1 MSRDALVVGINTYSN
16 LQKLDAPAEDA
27 EAIAQL
33 LTSSGEF
40 RVKRIP
46 EAVTDNIIHVGRK
59 TKVTLNELEE
69 ALVQLFLPE
78 GRTIPDTALFYFSG
92 HGLRKNR
99 GIQEGFLATSDVNP
113 DLSNWGLSLQWLR
126 RLLEESPIRQQI
138 IWLDCCYSGE
148 LLNFDEANP
157 GEAGKGRD
165 RCFIA
170 GSREFEV
177 SYQDIS
183 EPYSVLT
190 KALLQGLDPK
200 RCPDRW
206 VTNYTLI
213 DFLNQQLKS
222 ETQRPIFT
230 NFGQEINLTR
240 QWEKAAPVV
249 TVSPNGICP
258 YKGLAYF
265 DCNEEDP
272 KYFYGRDKLTNQ
284 LLDRVRQSNFL
295 AILGASG
302 NGKSSVLRAGLLHQ
316 LKLGRK
322 LSGSELWQTYI
333 MQPGEHPLQSLALA
347 FVDPNLSPVERA
359 KQLGVAEDLIKKGAT
374 GLRRLV
380 QASPSRVVL
389 VIDQFEEA
397 FTLCRDKAERQQ
409 FFACILGE
417 TSPPSPLLA
426 GEGRNVPA
434 PPSLAGKGVGGLG
447 LCVILAMRA
456 DFFGKCLEQDYSGL
470 AQQIQQNL
478 FTVTP
483 MNPEEL
489 RQAIVEPA
497 KRVNLEIEPEL
508 VEEMLGDVANAPGS
522 LPLLQYTLTELWK
535 QRTDN
540 CLRLN
545 TYAQLGGVMG
555 TLRKRAT
562 QVYES
567 FSEAQKG
574 AVRHIFLSLTQLG
587 EGTEDTRRRV
597 LKLDLINERYPEQ
610 LIDEVVQKLADEK
623 LIVTSEMT
631 EKIPPTPLNKG
642 GNDPT
647 PLNKG
652 GNDPTPLNKGGNDPT
667 PLNKGGNDPTPLNKG
682 SNHSTPLNKGSNEIL
697 VPPLIRG
704 ARGDQ
709 ASGRVAVVDVAHE
722 ALIRQW
728 PLLRKWIDENRDIL
742 RQKRKIE
749 AAAEEWRERGKSKG
763 YLLQGKQLTDAT
775 TFQKKQAGKLTVS
788 VLAQEFIQKSLRYR
802 RNNRLKFVGLGLIV
816 PLGLAVYLGVVAAR
830 EIRIRE
836 LRATLEAVKGQRNNT
851 QIILVLEDL
860 VKLNASLANI
870 DLSGANLSG
879 ANLSGA
885 NFSGANLNRANLS
898 GADLNDANLNRAN
911 LSGADLND
919 ADLSGADLRS
929 ADLRGADLSGAD
941 LRSADLRGANFRGVG
956 LRGAN
961 LGGAILH
968 DTSLSEANLRGAD
981 LSGANFRGADLS
993 YADLGGVNLYGADL
1007 GGADLGG
1014 ADFRGAKNL
1023 TPEQVKSAKNWQQ
1036 ATYDDN
1042 FRKKLGLK
1050 K

>member
-1 MSRDALVVGINTYSN
+1 
-16 LQKLDAPAEDA
+16 
-27 EAIAQL
+27 
-33 LTSSGEF
+33 
-40 RVKRIP
+40 
-46 EAVTDNIIHVGRK
+46 
-59 TKVTLNELEE
+59 
-69 ALVQLFLPE
+69 
-78 GRTIPDTALFYFSG
+78 
-92 HGLRKNR
+92 
-99 GIQEGFLATSDVNP
+99 
-113 DLSNWGLSLQWLR
+113 
-126 RLLEESPIRQQI
+126 
-138 IWLDCCYSGE
+138 
-148 LLNFDEANP
+148 
-157 GEAGKGRD
+157 
-165 RCFIA
+165 
-170 GSREFEV
+170 
-177 SYQDIS
+177 
-183 EPYSVLT
+183 
-190 KALLQGLDPK
+190 
-200 RCPDRW
+200 
-206 VTNYTLI
+206 
-213 DFLNQQLKS
+213 
-222 ETQRPIFT
+222 
-230 NFGQEINLTR
+230 
-240 QWEKAAPVV
+240 
-249 TVSPNGICP
+249 
-258 YKGLAYF
+258 
-265 DCNEEDP
+265 
-272 KYFYGRDKLTNQ
+272 
-284 LLDRVRQSNFL
+284 
-295 AILGASG
+295 
-302 NGKSSVLRAGLLHQ
+302 
-316 LKLGRK
+316 
-322 LSGSELWQTYI
+322 
-333 MQPGEHPLQSLALA
+333 
-347 FVDPNLSPVERA
+347 
-359 KQLGVAEDLIKKGAT
+359 
-374 GLRRLV
+374 
-380 QASPSRVVL
+380 
-389 VIDQFEEA
+389 
-397 FTLCRDKAERQQ
+397 
-409 FFACILGE
+409 
-417 TSPPSPLLA
+417 
-426 GEGRNVPA
+426 
-434 PPSLAGKGVGGLG
+434 
-447 LCVILAMRA
+447 
-456 DFFGKCLEQDYSGL
+456 
-470 AQQIQQNL
+470 
-478 FTVTP
+478 
-483 MNPEEL
+483 
-489 RQAIVEPA
+489 
-497 KRVNLEIEPEL
+497 
-508 VEEMLGDVANAPGS
+508 
-522 LPLLQYTLTELWK
+522 
-535 QRTDN
+535 
-540 CLRLN
+540 
-545 TYAQLGGVMG
+545 
-555 TLRKRAT
+555 
-562 QVYES
+562 
-567 FSEAQKG
+567 
-574 AVRHIFLSLTQLG
+574 
-587 EGTEDTRRRV
+587 
-597 LKLDLINERYPEQ
+597 
-610 LIDEVVQKLADEK
+610 
-623 LIVTSEMT
+623 
-631 EKIPPTPLNKG
+631 KG

-879 ANLSGA
+879 AN
-885 NFSGANLNRANLS
+885 FSGANLNRANLS
-898 GADLNDANLNRAN
+898 RANLSRAN
-911 LSGADLND
+911 LSRADLSGADLND
-919 ADLSGADLRS
+919 ADLS
-929 ADLRGADLSGAD
+929 GADLSGAD